1 MNRSL
6 RFTAAQRAEID
17 AWENTPLGREEFE
30 ARVRAPWTDREREDF
45 DELVRWFCTRYPTV
59 EQRFRAIRRRV
70 LQLRQRTPAPG
81 SDDE

>member
-1 MNRSL
+1 MNPGP

-17 AWENTPLGREEFE
+17 AWENTPLSAAEFE

-45 DELVRWFCTRYPTV
+45 DDLVRWFRSRYPTA

-70 LQLRQRTPAPG
+70 LALRQRTRREP
-81 SDDE
+81 